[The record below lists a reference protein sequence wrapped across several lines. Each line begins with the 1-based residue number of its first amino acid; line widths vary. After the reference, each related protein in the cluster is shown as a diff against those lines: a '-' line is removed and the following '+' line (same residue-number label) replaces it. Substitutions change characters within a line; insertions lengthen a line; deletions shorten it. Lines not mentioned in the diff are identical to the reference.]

1 MGLLSNLFGGSSESR
16 EEIAQRIQN
25 SECGQLF
32 ASHLCAMFNPGSSQL
47 QWLMANSKERM
58 YKLDVF
64 KNGVSLTQIE
74 VNQRRLKETG
84 TYDVDSEGWGFGASG
99 YEDLPNSQYVSEFRS
114 FLLSAMRENCPSI
127 TIIFNGGD
135 YIKLNE
141 AAKKGW

>member
-16 EEIAQRIQN
+16 EEVAQRIRN

-32 ASHLCAMFNPGSSQL
+32 AEHFCAFFSPGGEQL

-58 YKLDVF
+58 YKIDVF

-74 VNQRRLKETG
+74 VNQRRLKATG
-84 TYDVDSEGWGFGASG
+84 TYDVDSEGWSFGASG
-99 YEDLPNSQYVSEFRS
+99 YADLPNSQYVSEFRS
-114 FLLSAMRENCPSI
+114 FLLSAIKENCPAI
-127 TIIFNGGD
+127 TFTDSN

-141 AAKKGW
+141 AIKKGW